1 MKKVLLLLMFFA
13 TAVVATQAKTL
24 VAYYSYTNNSRTIAN
39 ALVGL
44 LPDTDILEI
53 QPAEEGLDYA
63 ANGNALGNQ
72 LVRTILN
79 APYDSSSYPPI
90 KDVDL
95 DLDLY
100 DEIVIVAP
108 LWWTHMAPPMQTF
121 LFKYGNK
128 MAGKGIGLV
137 VSSGGSPIYDVESD
151 ANRLIPQGVF
161 LESLLIY
168 SYQTSSCGTIL
179 TDWITRTGIG
189 TLGIADAET
198 ASEAISIDG
207 TQLTV
212 YGNFDRIA
220 VYNTVGKQLI
230 ASTSHVT
237 DLSSLPIGQT
247 YIAIIQGADSTIRH
261 KFVLR

>member
-1 MKKVLLLLMFFA
+1 MLFA
-13 TAVVATQAKTL
+13 TTVVAMQAKTL

-39 ALVGL
+39 SLVGL
-44 LPDTDILEI
+44 MPDADILEI

-79 APYDSSSYPPI
+79 APYDSNSYPPI

-100 DEIVIVAP
+100 DEVVIVTP
-108 LWWTHMAPPMQTF
+108 LWWAHMAAPMQTF
-121 LFKYGNK
+121 LFRYGNE

-137 VSSGGSPIYDVESD
+137 VSSGGSPIYDVEND
-151 ANRLIPQGVF
+151 AKRLITQGVF

-189 TLGIADAET
+189 TLGIADAT
-198 ASEAISIDG
+198 TTSDAISVEG

-212 YGNFDRIA
+212 HGDFDSVTI
-220 VYNTVGKQLI
+220 YNTDGRQLI
-230 ASTSHVT
+230 VSTNRVT
-237 DLSSLPIGQT
+237 NLSSLALGQV
-247 YIAIIQGADSTIRH
+247 YIAVLQVDNGAVRC
-261 KFVLR
+261 KLVLR